1 MQKLKESIT
10 YNILVTGGAGFI
22 GSHIVEELLKKEVF
36 FKLPLKEIKIEFKI
50 FILDNFSTGKMENI
64 KDFLNHDNV
73 RLKKGDLTDYKF
85 LLELMLGMDY
95 VIHQGALG
103 SVPRSFDEP
112 KLYAQH
118 NIIATMNIFNSAE
131 YCRHNIKG
139 IVQASSSSV
148 YGDTKELPKHEEMDV
163 TPKSPYA
170 FSKLV
175 CEEMAHN
182 FNIRTRIPVTS
193 LRYCNVFGARQNLN
207 GIYSPVIPNFI
218 NAINN
223 NEPCIIHGDGTQTRD
238 FTYVKYVAEVNI
250 CLMIRDLYRHFI
262 NSVDNHMNKGYGI
275 TGIHIH
281 DKRISDIYNVGFSKN
296 RSINDIF
303 KQLGGTK
310 KTHTETRQGDV
321 KDTLACT
328 KKINQMK
335 YLNPFLNDTNNML
348 INSYTGLNY
357 NFKVY
362 NKDNFKEYLE
372 ETVRFYKNEND

>member
-1 MQKLKESIT
+1 MIEKESIT

-36 FKLPLKEIKIEFKI
+36 FKLPLKEIKVEFKI

-64 KDFLNHDNV
+64 EDFLNHDNV
-73 RLKKGDLTDYKF
+73 RLIKGDLTDYKF

-118 NIIATMNIFNSAE
+118 NIIATMNIFNIAE
-131 YCRHNIKG
+131 IYKDKIKG

-148 YGDTKELPKHEEMDV
+148 YGDTEELPKHEEMNV

-193 LRYCNVFGARQNLN
+193 LRYFNVFGSRQNLN

-223 NEPCIIHGDGTQTRD
+223 NEHCIIHGDGTQTRD

-250 CLMIRDLYRHFI
+250 KIMIKDLFI
-262 NSVDNHMNKGYGI
+262 SWWTNSTSGNKGS
-275 TGIHIH
+275 
-281 DKRISDIYNVGFSKN
+281 RILNVGFGEN

-310 KTHTETRQGDV
+310 KTHTETRKGDV
-321 KDTLACT
+321 KDTLACV
-328 KKINQMK
+328 KRIEWCD
-335 YLNPFLNDTNNML
+335 Y
-348 INSYTGLNY
+348 ITGLDYNY
-357 NFKVY
+357 VHY

-372 ETVRFYKNEND
+372 ETVKFYKNENS

>member
-1 MQKLKESIT
+1 MRHKILDRSIEKESIT

-36 FKLPLKEIKIEFKI
+36 FKLPHKKTKIEFKI
-50 FILDNFSTGKMENI
+50 FVLDNFSTGKMENI
-64 KDFLNHDNV
+64 ENFLDHENV
-73 RLKKGDLTDYKF
+73 SVIKGDLTDYKS
-85 LLELMLGMDY
+85 LLEVMLDIDY

-118 NIIATMNIFNSAE
+118 NIIATMNIFNIAE
-131 YCRHNIKG
+131 FYKHNIKG

-148 YGDTKELPKHEEMDV
+148 YGDTEELPKHEEMDV

-182 FNIRTRIPVTS
+182 FHTRTKIPVTS
-193 LRYCNVFGARQNLN
+193 LRYFNVFGARQNLN
-207 GIYSPVIPNFI
+207 GKYSPIIPNFI
-218 NAINN
+218 NAINK

-250 CLMIRDLYRHFI
+250 KRMLVDLCINWSSNQFILRNIGCSPTFFVRIGRDL
-262 NSVDNHMNKGYGI
+262 
-275 TGIHIH
+275 
-281 DKRISDIYNVGFSKN
+281 IYTRSIGSKILNVGFGEN

-321 KDTLACT
+321 KDTLACVDR
-328 KKINQMK
+328 IEHGI
-335 YLNPFLNDTNNML
+335 YC
-348 INSYTGLNY
+348 TGLDYNY
-357 NFKVY
+357 VHY
-362 NKDNFKEYLE
+362 NKENFKEYLE
-372 ETVRFYKNEND
+372 ETVKFYKNEND

>member
-1 MQKLKESIT
+1 MIEKESIT

-36 FKLPLKEIKIEFKI
+36 FKLPLKEIKVEFKI

-64 KDFLNHDNV
+64 EDFLNHDNL
-73 RLKKGDLTDYKF
+73 RLIKGDLTDYKF

-118 NIIATMNIFNSAE
+118 NIIATMNIFNIAE
-131 YCRHNIKG
+131 IYKDKIKG

-148 YGDTKELPKHEEMDV
+148 YGDTEELPKHEEMDV

-193 LRYCNVFGARQNLN
+193 LRYFNVFGARQSLN

-250 CLMIRDLYRHFI
+250 CLMLRDLYRYY
-262 NSVDNHMNKGYGI
+262 NNCSDNGF
-275 TGIHIH
+275 TGIAIH
-281 DKRISDIYNVGFSKN
+281 DKPISDIYNVGFGKN

-303 KQLGGTK
+303 KDLGGTK
-310 KTHTETRQGDV
+310 KRHTEIRKGDV
-321 KDTLACT
+321 KDTLAYMN
-328 KKINQMK
+328 KKGFYK
-335 YLNPFLNDTNNML
+335 L
-348 INSYTGLNY
+348 SGLDY
-357 NFKVY
+357 NVVVY

-372 ETVRFYKNEND
+372 ETVRFYTNENS

>member
-1 MQKLKESIT
+1 MRHKILDRSIEKESIT

-36 FKLPLKEIKIEFKI
+36 FKLPHKKTKIEFKI
-50 FILDNFSTGKMENI
+50 FVLDNFSTGKMENI
-64 KDFLNHDNV
+64 ENFLDHENV
-73 RLKKGDLTDYKF
+73 SVIKGDLTDYKS
-85 LLELMLGMDY
+85 LLEVMLDIDY

-118 NIIATMNIFNSAE
+118 NIIATMNIFNIAE
-131 YCRHNIKG
+131 FYKHNIKG

-148 YGDTKELPKHEEMDV
+148 YGDTEELPKHEEMDV

-182 FNIRTRIPVTS
+182 FHTRTKIPVTS
-193 LRYCNVFGARQNLN
+193 LRYFNVFGARQNLN
-207 GIYSPVIPNFI
+207 GKYSPVIPNFI
-218 NAINN
+218 NAINK

-250 CLMIRDLYRHFI
+250 QRMLHDLCVSWWFPKSRSG
-262 NSVDNHMNKGYGI
+262 NTRS
-275 TGIHIH
+275 
-281 DKRISDIYNVGFSKN
+281 RILNVGFGEN

-303 KQLGGTK
+303 KDLGGTK
-310 KTHTETRQGDV
+310 KKHIETRQGDV
-321 KDTLACT
+321 KDTLACV
-328 KKINQMK
+328 KRIERG
-335 YLNPFLNDTNNML
+335 
-348 INSYTGLNY
+348 SYCTGLYYNY
-357 NFKVY
+357 VHY

-372 ETVRFYKNEND
+372 ETVRFYKNENY

>member
-1 MQKLKESIT
+1 MIQKESIT

-36 FKLPLKEIKIEFKI
+36 FRRYLKWATVRFEI
-50 FILDNFSTGKMENI
+50 FIFDNFSTGKMENI
-64 KDFLNHDNV
+64 EELLKHDNV
-73 RLKKGDLTDYKF
+73 HLIKYFDGRYGDLTNYHV
-85 LLELMLGMDY
+85 LLWKMEDMDY
-95 VIHQGALG
+95 IIHQGALG

-118 NIIATMNIFNSAE
+118 NIIATMNIFNIAE
-131 YCRHNIKG
+131 IYKDKIKG

-148 YGDTKELPKHEEMDV
+148 YGDTEELPKHENMNV

-182 FNIRTRIPVTS
+182 FNERTRIPVTS
-193 LRYCNVFGARQNLN
+193 LRYFNVFGARQNLN

-250 CLMIRDLYRHFI
+250 NRMINDLYVSWWTKSTSS
-262 NSVDNHMNKGYGI
+262 N
-275 TGIHIH
+275 TGSTIL
-281 DKRISDIYNVGFSKN
+281 NVGFGEN

-310 KTHTETRQGDV
+310 KTHTETRKGDV
-321 KDTLACT
+321 KDTLACV
-328 KKINQMK
+328 KRIEHGI
-335 YLNPFLNDTNNML
+335 YC
-348 INSYTGLNY
+348 TGLDYNY
-357 NFKVY
+357 VHY
-362 NKDNFKEYLE
+362 NKENFKEYLE
-372 ETVRFYKNEND
+372 ETVKFYKNEND

>member
-1 MQKLKESIT
+1 MIEKESIT

-36 FKLPLKEIKIEFKI
+36 FKLPLKEIKVEFKI

-64 KDFLNHDNV
+64 EDFLNHDNV
-73 RLKKGDLTDYKF
+73 RLIKGDLTDYKF

-95 VIHQGALG
+95 IIHQGALG

-118 NIIATMNIFNSAE
+118 NIIATMNIFNIAE
-131 YCRHNIKG
+131 IYKDKIKG

-148 YGDTKELPKHEEMDV
+148 YGDTEELPKHEEMNV

-182 FNIRTRIPVTS
+182 FNTRTRIPVTS
-193 LRYCNVFGARQNLN
+193 LRYFNVFGARQNLN

-238 FTYVKYVAEVNI
+238 FTYV
-250 CLMIRDLYRHFI
+250 LDLVQGLI
-262 NSVDNHMNKGYGI
+262 KGGFYEEAIGENFNLAAGREI
-275 TGIHIH
+275 S
-281 DKRISDIYNVGFSKN
+281 ISDMAEMVNKTTGN
-296 RSINDIF
+296 NAELIF
-303 KQLGGTK
+303 KERRKWDTK
-310 KTHTETRQGDV
+310 PRL
-321 KDTLACT
+321 LASIE
-328 KKINQMK
+328 KAQKLIK
-335 YLNPFLNDTNNML
+335 YEPIIDF
-348 INSYTGLNY
+348 
-357 NFKVY
+357 
-362 NKDNFKEYLE
+362 E
-372 ETVRFYKNEND
+372 EGFNANIAWFNENWKLIKSLADFKPGMNSAVRK

>member
-1 MQKLKESIT
+1 MIQKESIT

-36 FKLPLKEIKIEFKI
+36 FSLYHKSASVRFEI

-64 KDFLNHDNV
+64 EEFLKHDNV
-73 RLKKGDLTDYKF
+73 HLIEGDLTNYHF
-85 LLELMLGMDY
+85 LLWKMEDMDY
-95 VIHQGALG
+95 IIHQGALG

-118 NIIATMNIFNSAE
+118 NIIATMNIFNIAE
-131 YCRHNIKG
+131 FYKHNIKG

-148 YGDTKELPKHEEMDV
+148 YGDTEELPKHEEMDV

-182 FNIRTRIPVTS
+182 FNIRTSIPVTS
-193 LRYCNVFGARQNLN
+193 LRYFNVFGARQNLN

-223 NEPCIIHGDGTQTRD
+223 NESCIIHGDGTQTRD

-250 CLMIRDLYRHFI
+250 NRMINDLYVSWWTKSTSS
-262 NSVDNHMNKGYGI
+262 N
-275 TGIHIH
+275 TGSTIL
-281 DKRISDIYNVGFSKN
+281 NVGFGEN

-310 KTHTETRQGDV
+310 KTHTETRKGDV
-321 KDTLACT
+321 KDTLACV
-328 KKINQMK
+328 KRIERIELCN
-335 YLNPFLNDTNNML
+335 
-348 INSYTGLNY
+348 YTGIDYNY
-357 NFKVY
+357 VRYSKE
-362 NKDNFKEYLE
+362 NFKEYLD
-372 ETVRFYKNEND
+372 ETVKFYKNEND

>member
-1 MQKLKESIT
+1 MRHKILDRSIEKESIT

-36 FKLPLKEIKIEFKI
+36 FKLPHKKTKIEFKI

-64 KDFLNHDNV
+64 EDFLNNENV
-73 RLKKGDLTDYKF
+73 SVIKGDLTDYKS
-85 LLELMLGMDY
+85 LLEVMLDIDY

-118 NIIATMNIFNSAE
+118 NIIATMNIFNIAE
-131 YCRHNIKG
+131 LYKHQIKG

-148 YGDTKELPKHEEMDV
+148 YGDTEELPKHEEMDV

-182 FNIRTRIPVTS
+182 FNLRTKIPVTS
-193 LRYCNVFGARQNLN
+193 LRYFNVFGSRQNLN

-250 CLMIRDLYRHFI
+250 NRMINDLYVSWCTKSTAS
-262 NSVDNHMNKGYGI
+262 N
-275 TGIHIH
+275 TGS
-281 DKRISDIYNVGFSKN
+281 RILNVGFGEN

-310 KTHTETRQGDV
+310 TTHTETRQGDV
-321 KDTLACT
+321 KDTLACVDR
-328 KKINQMK
+328 IERLEGCN
-335 YLNPFLNDTNNML
+335 
-348 INSYTGLNY
+348 YTGLDYNY
-357 NFKVY
+357 VHY
-362 NKDNFKEYLE
+362 SKDNFKEYLE
-372 ETVRFYKNEND
+372 ETVRFYKNENY

>member
-1 MQKLKESIT
+1 MRHKILDRSIEKESIT

-36 FKLPLKEIKIEFKI
+36 FSLYHKSASVRFEI

-64 KDFLNHDNV
+64 EHLLKHNNV
-73 RLKKGDLTDYKF
+73 HLIEYDDGRHADLTNYHV
-85 LLELMLGMDY
+85 LLWKMKDMDY
-95 VIHQGALG
+95 IIHQGALG

-118 NIIATMNIFNSAE
+118 NIIATMNIFNIADI
-131 YCRHNIKG
+131 YKDKIKG

-148 YGDTKELPKHEEMDV
+148 YGDTKELPKHEQMDV

-182 FNIRTRIPVTS
+182 FNLRTRIPVTS
-193 LRYCNVFGARQNLN
+193 LRYFNVFGSRQNLN

-250 CLMIRDLYRHFI
+250 NRMINDLYVSWCI
-262 NSVDNHMNKGYGI
+262 KSTSGN
-275 TGIHIH
+275 TGS
-281 DKRISDIYNVGFSKN
+281 RILNVGFGEN

-303 KQLGGTK
+303 KDLGGTK

-321 KDTLACT
+321 KDTLACVDR
-328 KKINQMK
+328 IERLEGCN
-335 YLNPFLNDTNNML
+335 
-348 INSYTGLNY
+348 YTGLDYNY
-357 NFKVY
+357 VHY
-362 NKDNFKEYLE
+362 SKDNFKEYLE
-372 ETVRFYKNEND
+372 ETVRFYKNENY

>member
-1 MQKLKESIT
+1 MRHKILDSSIEKESIT

-36 FKLPLKEIKIEFKI
+36 FNDYRKSASVRFEI
-50 FILDNFSTGKMENI
+50 FIFDNFSTGKMENI
-64 KDFLNHDNV
+64 QELLKHDNV
-73 RLKKGDLTDYKF
+73 HLIEGDLTNYNF
-85 LLELMLGMDY
+85 LLSKMKDMDY
-95 VIHQGALG
+95 IIHQGALG

-118 NIIATMNIFNSAE
+118 NIIATMNIFNIAE
-131 YCRHNIKG
+131 IYKDKIKG

-148 YGDTKELPKHEEMDV
+148 YGDTEELPKHEKMNV

-175 CEEMAHN
+175 CEEMAYN
-182 FNIRTRIPVTS
+182 FVTRTITIPVTS
-193 LRYCNVFGARQNLN
+193 LRYFNVFGARQNLN

-218 NAINN
+218 NAIAN

-250 CLMIRDLYRHFI
+250 NKMLIDLFLSSGAGFI
-262 NSVDNHMNKGYGI
+262 GSP
-275 TGIHIH
+275 
-281 DKRISDIYNVGFSKN
+281 RISRILNVGFGEN

-310 KTHTETRQGDV
+310 KTHTEARQGDV
-321 KDTLACT
+321 KDTLACV
-328 KKINQMK
+328 KKMDFGHYIRDLD
-335 YLNPFLNDTNNML
+335 Y
-348 INSYTGLNY
+348 NY
-357 NFKVY
+357 VHYSKE
-362 NKDNFKEYLE
+362 NFKEYLE
-372 ETVRFYKNEND
+372 ETVKFYKNENYRN

>member
-1 MQKLKESIT
+1 MDKSKESIT

-36 FKLPLKEIKIEFKI
+36 FNRYRKSASVRFEI
-50 FILDNFSTGKMENI
+50 FIFDNFSTGKMENI
-64 KDFLNHDNV
+64 EELLKHDNV
-73 RLKKGDLTDYKF
+73 HLIEGDLTNYNF
-85 LLELMLGMDY
+85 LLSKMKDMDY
-95 VIHQGALG
+95 IIHQGALG

-118 NIIATMNIFNSAE
+118 NIIATMNIFNIAE
-131 YCRHNIKG
+131 IYKDKIKG

-148 YGDTKELPKHEEMDV
+148 YGDTEELPKHEEMNV

-182 FNIRTRIPVTS
+182 FNTRTRIPVTS
-193 LRYCNVFGARQNLN
+193 LRYFNVFGARQNLN

-223 NEPCIIHGDGTQTRD
+223 NEPCIVHGDGTQTRD

-250 CLMIRDLYRHFI
+250 KIMIKDLFI
-262 NSVDNHMNKGYGI
+262 NWWWFKSTSSN
-275 TGIHIH
+275 TGSTII
-281 DKRISDIYNVGFSKN
+281 NVGFGEN

-303 KQLGGTK
+303 KELGGTK
-310 KTHTETRQGDV
+310 KTHKEARQGDV
-321 KDTLACT
+321 KDTLACV
-328 KKINQMK
+328 KRIKWCDYI
-335 YLNPFLNDTNNML
+335 
-348 INSYTGLNY
+348 TGLDYNY
-357 NFKVY
+357 VHYSKE
-362 NKDNFKEYLE
+362 NFKEYLD
-372 ETVRFYKNEND
+372 ETVKFYKNENYRN

>member
-1 MQKLKESIT
+1 MDKSKESIT

-36 FKLPLKEIKIEFKI
+36 FSRYRKSASVRFEI
-50 FILDNFSTGKMENI
+50 FIFDNFSTGKMENI
-64 KDFLNHDNV
+64 EELLKHDNV
-73 RLKKGDLTDYKF
+73 HLIEGDLTNYHF
-85 LLELMLGMDY
+85 LLWKMKDMDY
-95 VIHQGALG
+95 IIHQGALG

-118 NIIATMNIFNSAE
+118 NIIATMNIFNIAE
-131 YCRHNIKG
+131 IYKDKIKG

-148 YGDTKELPKHEEMDV
+148 YGDTEELPKHENMNV

-182 FNIRTRIPVTS
+182 FNERTRISVTS
-193 LRYCNVFGARQNLN
+193 LRYFNVFGARQNLN

-238 FTYVKYVAEVNI
+238 FTYVKHVAEVNI
-250 CLMIRDLYRHFI
+250 NRMINDLYV
-262 NSVDNHMNKGYGI
+262 SWWTKSTSSQKGS
-275 TGIHIH
+275 
-281 DKRISDIYNVGFSKN
+281 RILNVGFGEN

-303 KQLGGTK
+303 KELGGTK

-321 KDTLACT
+321 KDTLACV
-328 KKINQMK
+328 KRIERIELWN
-335 YLNPFLNDTNNML
+335 
-348 INSYTGLNY
+348 YTGLDYNY
-357 NFKVY
+357 VHYSKE
-362 NKDNFKEYLE
+362 NFKEYVE
-372 ETVRFYKNEND
+372 ETVKFYKNENYRN